1 MKCKFCGA
9 KMSRSDNLC
18 TECGRLKSTPL
29 EPIPD
34 YSDREKGKSQ
44 RFFTMGKNLFYR
56 YILFPLVLI
65 PLAGMMG
72 YIILLIVFDNN
83 NAVADALLM
92 CAGALALVYLIL
104 TAVSISKC
112 YVEVYKNCIEGRI
125 PAKIPCFTKHFTVY
139 YDDIVRVNMHGVG
152 MSGSTIKNSSDSH
165 PGFVLVT
172 DFGAI
177 EIKGLTDSQA
187 AEIHALLRAFRRK

>member
-9 KMSRSDNLC
+9 KMSSSDNLC
-18 TECGRLKSTPL
+18 TECGRLKTRPL
-29 EPIPD
+29 EPVPD

-56 YILFPLVLI
+56 FILFPVILI
-65 PLAGMMG
+65 PAVWMAGAVILG
-72 YIILLIVFDNN
+72 KIFDSYDLKQIILTSVIAVMILYIV
-83 NAVADALLM
+83 
-92 CAGALALVYLIL
+92 L

-125 PAKIPCFTKHFTVY
+125 PAKIPCFTKRFTVF
-139 YDDIVRVNMHGVG
+139 YDDIIRVNSHGIG
-152 MSGSTIKNSSDSH
+152 MSASTTRRSSDSH
-165 PGFVLVT
+165 PRFILVT

-177 EIKGLTDSQA
+177 NIKGLNDSQA
-187 AEIHALLRAFRRK
+187 AEIHALLRAYRNK

>member
-1 MKCKFCGA
+1 
-9 KMSRSDNLC
+9 MSSSDNLC

-29 EPIPD
+29 EPVPN
-34 YSDREKGKSQ
+34 YSGRDKGKSL

-56 YILFPLVLI
+56 YILFPLILIPAAWMGCNVVLGMIFDNGDIIQAVLI
-65 PLAGMMG
+65 SVTVIIIA
-72 YIILLIVFDNN
+72 YI
-83 NAVADALLM
+83 
-92 CAGALALVYLIL
+92 IL

-112 YVEVYKNCIEGRI
+112 YVEVYKNCIKGRI
-125 PAKIPCFTKHFTVY
+125 PAKIPCFTKRFTVF

-152 MSGSTIKNSSDSH
+152 MSMSTTKRSSDSH

-177 EIKGLTDSQA
+177 DIKGLNDSQA
-187 AEIHALLRAFRRK
+187 AEIHAVLRSRRGK

>member
-1 MKCKFCGA
+1 
-9 KMSRSDNLC
+9 MSRSDNLC
-18 TECGRLKSTPL
+18 TECGRLKSKQL
-29 EPIPD
+29 EPVPD
-34 YSDREKGKSQ
+34 YSSRDKGKSQ

-72 YIILLIVFDNN
+72 YVFLLMIFDNN
-83 NAVADALLM
+83 NGIADALLM
-92 CAGALALVYLIL
+92 CVGILMLIYFILA
-104 TAVSISKC
+104 AVAASKC

-125 PAKIPCFTKHFTVY
+125 PAKIPCFTKHFIVY

-152 MSGSTIKNSSDSH
+152 MSMGSAKRSSDSY

-177 EIKGLTDSQA
+177 PIKGLNDSQA
-187 AEIHALLRAFRRK
+187 AEIYAHLHAYRRK

>member
-1 MKCKFCGA
+1 MKCKFCKA

-44 RFFTMGKNLFYR
+44 KFYTMGKNLFYR
-56 YILFPLVLI
+56 FILFPLILI
-65 PLAGMMG
+65 PAVWMAGNVILGMIFDSVDVINAILITFMVIAIT
-72 YIILLIVFDNN
+72 YIIL
-83 NAVADALLM
+83 
-92 CAGALALVYLIL
+92 
-104 TAVSISKC
+104 TAISASKC

-125 PAKIPCFTKHFTVY
+125 PAKIPCFTKHFIVY
-139 YDDIVRVNMHGVG
+139 YDDIVRVNTHGIG
-152 MSGSTIKNSSDSH
+152 MIMGSTTRRSSDSH
-165 PGFVLVT
+165 PGFTLVT

-177 EIKGLTDSQA
+177 DIKGLNDSQA
-187 AEIHALLRAFRRK
+187 AEIHAHIRAFRRK

>member
-1 MKCKFCGA
+1 
-9 KMSRSDNLC
+9 MSRSDSLC
-18 TECGRLKSTPL
+18 PECGRLKSTPL
-29 EPIPD
+29 EPVPD

-56 YILFPLVLI
+56 YILIPLVLI
-65 PLAGMMG
+65 PLAAMMAFTILPMIFDSTG
-72 YIILLIVFDNN
+72 TVNAILTCAAAIVLAYI
-83 NAVADALLM
+83 
-92 CAGALALVYLIL
+92 IL

-125 PAKIPCFTKHFTVY
+125 PAKIPCFTKHFIVY

-152 MSGSTIKNSSDSH
+152 MSMSSTRRSSDSH

-177 EIKGLTDSQA
+177 PVKGLTDSQA
-187 AEIHALLRAFRRK
+187 AEIHAFLRAYRGK